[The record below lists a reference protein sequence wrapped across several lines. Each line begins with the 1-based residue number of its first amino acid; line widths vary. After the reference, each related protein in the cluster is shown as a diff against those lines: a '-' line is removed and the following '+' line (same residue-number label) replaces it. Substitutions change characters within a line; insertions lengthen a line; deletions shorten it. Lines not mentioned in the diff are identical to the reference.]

1 MALEHGA
8 LEKLTIIPEQG
19 QKIEALFNPNKLTF
33 SRSVTWD
40 SQTGTAGESEE
51 LVYKSSE
58 PETLAIDLF
67 FDTYGDRPGTTI
79 AGVVKYTEAVA
90 QLARINRELHR
101 PPICTLQWG
110 KFQIF
115 RGVLTNLS
123 QTFSLFLPDGTPVR
137 ATLGCSFKRYRSS
150 DEAMK
155 TIDFHSAD
163 VPKTHTVRRGDTLSS
178 IAARHYNDPG
188 LWRQIAAVNGIH
200 NPRLLKP
207 GQVLR
212 IPKLRGGGG
221 GR

>member
-1 MALEHGA
+1 MALDHGA

-19 QKIEALFNPNKLTF
+19 RKIEALFNPNKLSF
-33 SRSVTWD
+33 SRSVTWE
-40 SQTGTAGESEE
+40 SQTGAGGEFED
-51 LVYKSSE
+51 LVYQSSQ

-67 FDTYGDRPGTTI
+67 FDTYGDQPAATS
-79 AGVVKYTEAVA
+79 AGVVGYTEAVA
-90 QLARINRELHR
+90 QLARVDRELHR

-115 RGVLTNLS
+115 RGVLTSLN
-123 QTFSLFLPDGTPVR
+123 QTFTLFLADGTPVR

-188 LWRQIAAVNGIH
+188 LWRHIARANGIS
-200 NPRLLKP
+200 NPRVLTP

-212 IPKLRGGGG
+212 VPKLR
-221 GR
+221 R